1 MMCNDSSSGDLD
13 INLLI
18 AETAR
23 ILRLAAGDKL
33 ILRTQLDPT
42 LSRVKADSKL
52 IGWVL
57 LSLAALAYDAAPAG
71 SEIGIVTAN
80 VVLHRA
86 AADEVYALPGAYAQI
101 ELTARAS
108 RLDAGAIIRAIVEQA
123 QGTITS
129 RSIGS
134 DVVAVRVLLPTTTR
148 PAPSVDGVARA
159 VDRARVARVILV
171 VDDEPAARELIRT
184 TLEGAGYDVLE
195 ACNGREAEAVLAG
208 SHVDLMITDIVMP
221 EQDGL
226 ETIKAVRKTH
236 PLLRIIAMS
245 DAASGYQLR
254 AAKLL
259 GADAVIAKPL
269 THGVLGDTVRSQLGG
284 RG

>member
-1 MMCNDSSSGDLD
+1 MCNDSSSGDLD

-23 ILRLAAGDKL
+23 ILHLAAGEKL

-42 LSRVKADSKL
+42 LSRVRGDPKL
-52 IGWVL
+52 IGWVF
-57 LSLAALAYDAAPAG
+57 LSLAAKAYDIAPAG
-71 SEIGIVTAN
+71 SELGIVTAN
-80 VVLHRA
+80 VEFDRA
-86 AADEVYALPGAYAQI
+86 AADEASALSGSYAQI
-101 ELTARAS
+101 ELTASAS
-108 RLDAGAIIRAIVEQA
+108 RLDAGTIVRAIVEQA
-123 QGTITS
+123 QGTIAV
-129 RSIGS
+129 RSIGP
-134 DVVAVRVLLPTTTR
+134 DRVVVRVLLPTISR
-148 PAPSVDGVARA
+148 PVPLAGRA
-159 VDRARVARVILV
+159 ARVADVAGMARVILV

-195 ACNGREAEAVLAG
+195 ACDGREAEAVLAG

-226 ETIKAVRKTH
+226 ETIKAVRKSY
-236 PLLRIIAMS
+236 PLLKIIAMS
-245 DAASGYQLR
+245 DTAGGYQLR
-254 AAKLL
+254 AARLL

-269 THGVLGDTVRSQLGG
+269 THGVLGDAVSSQLGG

>member
-86 AADEVYALPGAYAQI
+86 AAD
-101 ELTARAS
+101 
-108 RLDAGAIIRAIVEQA
+108 
-123 QGTITS
+123 
-129 RSIGS
+129 
-134 DVVAVRVLLPTTTR
+134 
-148 PAPSVDGVARA
+148 
-159 VDRARVARVILV
+159 
-171 VDDEPAARELIRT
+171 
-184 TLEGAGYDVLE
+184 
-195 ACNGREAEAVLAG
+195 
-208 SHVDLMITDIVMP
+208 
-221 EQDGL
+221 
-226 ETIKAVRKTH
+226 
-236 PLLRIIAMS
+236 
-245 DAASGYQLR
+245 
-254 AAKLL
+254 
-259 GADAVIAKPL
+259 
-269 THGVLGDTVRSQLGG
+269 
-284 RG
+284 